1 MSRAPKTTP
10 GSSGT
15 IEVRTSPS
23 EVVIPLVLFG
33 LLLAALA
40 ASLGYL
46 SAGQR
51 LITFAVFAALLV
63 SVGVARLI
71 GRAPRL
77 VISPEHLGYRA
88 ARREPLR
95 RVAWSE
101 IQSAR
106 IEPALRRT
114 PPRLR
119 LILASSSVLETA
131 SSGEAHR
138 YVDIPIGDI
147 DLSWSS
153 LEMFIHRA
161 APHLFPPSA

>member
-1 MSRAPKTTP
+1 MNRASNTP
-10 GSSGT
+10 GSLGT

-23 EVVIPLVLFG
+23 EVVIPLVLLG
-33 LLLAALA
+33 LLLASLA

-46 SAGQR
+46 SAAQR
-51 LITFAVFAALLV
+51 LITFGVFTALLL
-63 SVGVARLI
+63 SVGVARLV
-71 GRAPRL
+71 GRGPRL
-77 VISPEHLGYRA
+77 VISPETLGYRVL
-88 ARREPLR
+88 RREPLR

-119 LILASSSVLETA
+119 LVLTSSSVLETVG
-131 SSGEAHR
+131 SGELHR
-138 YVDIPIGDI
+138 YVDIPIDGV
-147 DLSWSS
+147 DLSWDS
-153 LEMFIHRA
+153 LKAYIHRA